1 MRAAAWLGQAASR
14 AAATIEASW
23 RARARAAKLA
33 RPTRWIQIQIPLR
46 YLAEDGVAVA
56 AKAAV
61 AEQAEEA
68 TVEEA
73 TAGERLLCAATVE
86 HAGLV

>member
-1 MRAAAWLGQAASR
+1 MGKEASR
-14 AAATIEASW
+14 AAATIEAGW

-33 RPTRWIQIQIPLR
+33 RRTRWIQIQIPLR
-46 YLAEDGVAVA
+46 YLPEYGVAVA

-68 TVEEA
+68 TVGPFL
-73 TAGERLLCAATVE
+73 TRCQGRTK
-86 HAGLV
+86 